1 MEKISDNISFL
12 DATKSQTAIRHGIDN
27 SPSDQQLKSMKLW
40 ALKIFEPIKK
50 VYSGAFLSS
59 FFRCDK
65 LNIKI
70 GGAKGSQHGKGE
82 AGDIDSDGFNSE
94 IFYYIK
100 NNLEFDQL
108 IWEFGTSTE
117 PDWVH
122 ASFKES
128 GNRKEIL
135 RAVKIN
141 GKTVYKK
148 FDL

>member
-12 DATKSQTAIRHGIDN
+12 DATKSQTAIRSGIDN
-27 SPSDQQLKSMKLW
+27 KPDAVQLKNMQSVAKN
-40 ALKIFEPIKK
+40 IFEPLKR
-50 VYSGAFLSS
+50 VFPLCWVSS
-59 FFRCDK
+59 FFRCLLLNK
-65 LNIKI
+65 LI
-70 GGAKGSQHGKGE
+70 GGAKNSQHVAGE
-82 AGDIDSDGFNSE
+82 AIDIDSNGFNAQ
-94 IFYYIK
+94 IFFFIK

-108 IWEFGTSTE
+108 IWEFGTPTE

-122 ASFKES
+122 ASYKES

-135 RAVKIN
+135 RAVKIG